1 MSVMRVTLRPALMQT
16 GYCREIALHSQPRR
30 KLPWGGSRG
39 RSWCNRLWLMS

>member
-30 KLPWGGSRG
+30 KLPWEAPGVVVGVIACG
-39 RSWCNRLWLMS
+39 C